1 MAREG
6 LRLNLTE
13 AKDGLLDAIDLPTH
27 VRKNPLTALL
37 VAAAGGVALSGLLM
51 GVIRKHGG
59 PLAAIGIAS
68 KSLKGLVTS
77 QLLAKAFSQL
87 PFARNPTSKSSRD
100 SVLKIFD
107 SLRL

>member
-13 AKDGLLDAIDLPTH
+13 AKDSLLDAIDLPTR

-51 GVIRKHGG
+51 GAIRKHGG

-68 KSLKGLVTS
+68 KTLKGLVTS

-87 PFARNPTSKSSRD
+87 PFAQGAKSKYSRD
-100 SVLKIFD
+100 SVLKVFD
-107 SLRL
+107 SMRL